1 VTDRPEVAVVGAGI
15 LGLSTAREL
24 LVRHP
29 HLAVTVLDKEDRV
42 AAHQTGHNSGVLHAG
57 LYYAPGSLK
66 ARLCREG
73 KAAVERFAG
82 EHGIPVERCGKLV
95 VALDESELGR
105 LDDLHRR
112 AEANGV
118 EGLEVLGPAG
128 IAEREPHAAGIR
140 ALWSPGTGI
149 VDFGAVARALADDVV
164 ARGGTLH
171 LGRPVERIERRPTE
185 IVLDTPTGPVV
196 ARHVI
201 ACAGLHADALARQ
214 LGDDGP
220 ERIVPFRGDYYTLVG
235 GSRALVNGLI
245 YPVPDPRFPF
255 LGVHLTKRV
264 DGEVLAGPNAVLA
277 FAREGYRRRDVRP
290 RELGAVLGEP
300 GFRRLAARYWRTGAA
315 EMWRDVSKRA
325 FLRALQRYVP
335 ALRSE
340 HLRFGPS
347 GVRAQAVDPDG
358 TLVDDFRLGGDD
370 RALTVRNAPSPAAT
384 ASLAIASA
392 LADRA
397 EEQFAALRY

>member
-15 LGLSTAREL
+15 LGLATAREL
-24 LVRHP
+24 LIRHP

-73 KAAVERFAG
+73 KAAVERFAR

-171 LGRPVERIERRPTE
+171 LGRPVERVERRSTE

-214 LGDDGP
+214 LGDEGP

-235 GSRALVNGLI
+235 GARSLVNGLI

-255 LGVHLTKRV
+255 LGVHLTKRI

-300 GFRRLAARYWRTGAA
+300 GFRRLAASYWRTGAA

-325 FLRALQRYVP
+325 FLRALRRYVP

-384 ASLAIASA
+384 ASLAIASV

-397 EEQFAALRY
+397 EEQFAALRF